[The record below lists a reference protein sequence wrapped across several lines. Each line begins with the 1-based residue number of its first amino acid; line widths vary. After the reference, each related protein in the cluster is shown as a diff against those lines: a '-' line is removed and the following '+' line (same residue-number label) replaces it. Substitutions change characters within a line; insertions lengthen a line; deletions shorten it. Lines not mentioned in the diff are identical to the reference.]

1 MSHAGAA
8 TSSGHSAAEGGT
20 GLRVVLAS
28 SNRGKLRE
36 LAALLT
42 PLGLELVSQSELG
55 VAPADEPHPSF
66 IENALAKARHASR
79 VTGMPAIAD
88 DSGICVTALGGRP
101 GVRSA
106 RFAAHGEEASDDA
119 RNNARLLAELAGK
132 SERSAHYYCALV
144 FVRDAVDPR
153 PIFAEG
159 TWHGEVSAAPR
170 GRGGFGYDPCFLLPE
185 LGCTAAE
192 LDPEH
197 KNRISHRAQAMRA
210 LAARLA
216 SERELPGPAR

>member
-1 MSHAGAA
+1 MSDSGAAVPSRRTAVAGA
-8 TSSGHSAAEGGT
+8 T

-36 LAALLT
+36 LAALLA
-42 PLGLELVSQSELG
+42 PLGLELVAQSELG
-55 VAPADEPHPSF
+55 VSPAEEPHPSF

-79 VTGMPAIAD
+79 MTGMPAIAD

-106 RFAAHGEEASDDA
+106 RFAAHGEEAGDDA

-132 SERSAHYYCALV
+132 SEREAYYYCALV
-144 FVRDAVDPR
+144 FLRDPEDPR
-153 PIFAEG
+153 PLFAEG
-159 TWHGEVSAAPR
+159 TWHGEVSMAPR
-170 GRGGFGYDPCFLLPE
+170 GSGGFGYDPCFLLPE

-210 LAARLA
+210 LATRLA
-216 SERELPGPAR
+216 GERDLPGAVR